1 MPFRVPQGVRYV
13 QSDFFVIDKN
23 GPFNIPVLR
32 QVYRQA
38 YVVTGLM
45 TEEELETFLGCLNMH
60 GDKATCEAY
69 SAFIRSPISAVVPE
83 KPG

>member
-1 MPFRVPQGVRYV
+1 MPFRVPRGVRYD
-13 QSDFFVIDKN
+13 QSDFFVIDKK

-38 YVVTGLM
+38 YVFTGLM
-45 TEEELETFLGCLNMH
+45 TEEELETFFGYLELAGSA
-60 GDKATCEAY
+60 ATCEAY
-69 SAFIRSPISAVVPE
+69 SSFIRSPISADVPE